1 MAHFARVR
9 DGRVQNVIVAE
20 QDFIDF
26 ISKSE
31 TEPGVWI
38 QCSYNTKG
46 GVHLNGGKPTS
57 HWGSVTT
64 NERGNRPPT
73 MRLFWDQE
81 VLDWLKEVYSLTHQR
96 LQIRRKLDWNGPT
109 AEKKMPFWEF
119 IDIEYDDEECTF
131 HFTAHFNL
139 GHQSGLLLLD

>member
-38 QCSYNTKG
+38 QCSYNTQG
-46 GVHLNGGKPTS
+46 GVHLNGGKPLRKNFPSKGFLYNKKDDAFYAPQPFPSWTLNTTS
-57 HWGSVTT
+57 YIW
-64 NERGNRPPT
+64 EPPVALPSDADT
-73 MRLFWDQE
+73 VRYRW
-81 VLDWLKEVYSLTHQR
+81 
-96 LQIRRKLDWNGPT
+96 
-109 AEKKMPFWEF
+109 
-119 IDIEYDDEECTF
+119 DEE
-131 HFTAHFNL
+131 NSEWV
-139 GHQSGLLLLD
+139 QVP